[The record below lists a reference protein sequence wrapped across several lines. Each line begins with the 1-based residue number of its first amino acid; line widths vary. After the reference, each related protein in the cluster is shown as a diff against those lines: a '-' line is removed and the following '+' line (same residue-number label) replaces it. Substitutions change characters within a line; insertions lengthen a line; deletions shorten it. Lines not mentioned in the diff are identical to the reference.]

1 MSAGISNHTQLAMRA
16 EVKKYIVLG
25 MLFIFPLVVYLFF
38 ASGINNFA
46 RLPILTENVPEIS
59 HWATLNG
66 SKNQFD
72 GMISIVGFWGSDLE
86 VRKGDAFNL
95 NQKIYKR
102 FYQFD
107 DFQFVMA
114 VEVGLEDNVKQI
126 LAELQTGSATDL
138 SKWKFIFGTKEQIED
153 LFKGFQTDITLNEN
167 ASTATVFIIDRARK
181 LRGRDDD
188 EEVGTLYGYNTSSVA
203 EINKKMTDDVKVI
216 LAEYRLALKKNN
228 SNRAK

>member
-1 MSAGISNHTQLAMRA
+1 MRA

-66 SKNQFD
+66 STNQFD

-86 VRKGDAFNL
+86 LRKGDAFNL

-167 ASTATVFIIDRARK
+167 ASTTTVFIIDRARK

>member
-1 MSAGISNHTQLAMRA
+1 M
-16 EVKKYIVLG
+16 KKEAFKKFLVLG
-25 MLFIFPLVVYLFF
+25 ILFIFPLVIYLFF

-46 RLPILTENVPEIS
+46 RLPILTEEVSEIKNWS
-59 HWATLNG
+59 TLTG
-66 SKNQFD
+66 TPHQFD

-86 VRKGDAFNL
+86 LRKGDAFNL

-102 FYQFD
+102 FYQFK
-107 DFQFVMA
+107 DFQFVMI
-114 VEVGLEDNVKQI
+114 VEDGQQEKVKEI
-126 LAELQTGSATDL
+126 LAELQKGAATDL
-138 SKWKFIFGTKEQIED
+138 SKWKFVFGNKAAI
-153 LFKGFQTDITLNEN
+153 TDVSLNDK
-167 ASTATVFIIDRARK
+167 ASNSTVFIIDRDKK

-203 EINKKMTDDVKVI
+203 ELNKKMTDDVKVI

>member
-1 MSAGISNHTQLAMRA
+1 MRA

-153 LFKGFQTDITLNEN
+153 LFKGFQTDITLNEK

>member
-1 MSAGISNHTQLAMRA
+1 MRA

-72 GMISIVGFWGSDLE
+72 GMISIVGFWGSDIEL
-86 VRKGDAFNL
+86 RKGDAFNL

-114 VEVGLEDNVKQI
+114 VEVGLEDNAKQI

>member
-1 MSAGISNHTQLAMRA
+1 MRA

-66 SKNQFD
+66 STNQFD

-86 VRKGDAFNL
+86 LRKGDAFNL

-153 LFKGFQTDITLNEN
+153 LFKGFQTDITLNEK

>member
-1 MSAGISNHTQLAMRA
+1 MRA

-72 GMISIVGFWGSDLE
+72 GMISIVGFWGSDIEL
-86 VRKGDAFNL
+86 RKGDAFNL

-114 VEVGLEDNVKQI
+114 VQAGLEDNVKQI

-153 LFKGFQTDITLNEN
+153 LFKGFQTDITLNEK
-167 ASTATVFIIDRARK
+167 ASTSTVFIIDRSRK